1 LRGAAHARAS
11 SAPNV
16 PPPHRR
22 PVESDSRQ
30 SGSCSTPAGDTLTLF
45 YEEARMADRRVAV
58 VTGANKGI
66 GLEIARQLAR
76 EGMRVFLGARDEARG
91 RSAAEKLRAEGLDA
105 RPLPLDVADDA
116 SVAAA
121 AATIARDPGRLDVLV
136 NNAGIAIDD
145 APPSRVSLDALRRTY
160 ETNVFGVVRT
170 IQAFLPLLRCSDAGR
185 IVNLSSGLGSLANNS
200 DPKWEFAAVKYL
212 AYNSS
217 KTAVNAITVQFA
229 YELRD
234 TPIKVNA
241 ADPGYVAT
249 DLNQNR
255 GVRSVEQGAATPVR
269 LATLPANGPTGGY
282 FNDDGPIPW

>member
-1 LRGAAHARAS
+1 
-11 SAPNV
+11 
-16 PPPHRR
+16 
-22 PVESDSRQ
+22 
-30 SGSCSTPAGDTLTLF
+30 
-45 YEEARMADRRVAV
+45 MDRRVAV

-76 EGMRVFLGARDEARG
+76 EGITVFIGARDEERG
-91 RSAAEKLRAEGLDA
+91 RAAAEKLQAEGLDA
-105 RPLPLDVADDA
+105 RPLRLDVADDA

-121 AATIARDPGRLDVLV
+121 ASFVEQNAGRLDILV
-136 NNAGIAIDD
+136 NNAGVAIDD
-145 APPSRVSLDALRRTY
+145 GPPSRVSIDALRRTY

-170 IQAFLPLLRCSDAGR
+170 TQAMLPLLRRSDAGR
-185 IVNLSSGLGSLANNS
+185 IVNLSSGLGSLTQNS
-200 DPKWEFAAVKYL
+200 DPSWEFASVKYL

-249 DLNQNR
+249 DMNRNQ

-269 LATLPANGPTGGY
+269 LALLPPDGPTGGY
-282 FNDDGPIPW
+282 FNDDGALPW

>member
-1 LRGAAHARAS
+1 
-11 SAPNV
+11 
-16 PPPHRR
+16 
-22 PVESDSRQ
+22 
-30 SGSCSTPAGDTLTLF
+30 
-45 YEEARMADRRVAV
+45 MDRRVAV

-76 EGMRVFLGARDEARG
+76 EGITVFIGARDEERG
-91 RSAAEKLRAEGLDA
+91 QAAAEKLRAEGLDA
-105 RPLPLDVADDA
+105 RPLRLDVTDDA

-121 AATIARDPGRLDVLV
+121 ASLVERGAGRLDILV

-145 APPSRVSLDALRRTY
+145 GPPSRVSSDILRRTY

-170 IQAFLPLLRCSDAGR
+170 TQAMLPLLRRSPAGR
-185 IVNLSSGLGSLANNS
+185 IVNLSSGLGSLARNS
-200 DPKWEFAAVKYL
+200 DPGWEFAAVKYL

-229 YELRD
+229 HELRD

-249 DLNQNR
+249 DMNRNQ

-269 LATLPANGPTGGY
+269 LGY
-282 FNDDGPIPW
+282 FNDEGPLPW

>member
-1 LRGAAHARAS
+1 
-11 SAPNV
+11 
-16 PPPHRR
+16 
-22 PVESDSRQ
+22 
-30 SGSCSTPAGDTLTLF
+30 
-45 YEEARMADRRVAV
+45 MDRRVAV

-76 EGMRVFLGARDEARG
+76 EGITVFIGARDEERG
-91 RSAAEKLRAEGLDA
+91 RAAAEKLQAEGLDA
-105 RPLPLDVADDA
+105 RPLRLDVSDDA

-121 AATIARDPGRLDVLV
+121 ASRVEQETGRLDILV
-136 NNAGIAIDD
+136 NNAGVAIDD
-145 APPSRVSLDALRRTY
+145 GPPSRVSIDALRRTY
-160 ETNVFGVVRT
+160 ETNVFSVVRT
-170 IQAFLPLLRCSDAGR
+170 TQAMLPLLRRSDAGR
-185 IVNLSSGLGSLANNS
+185 IVNLSSGLGSLTQNS
-200 DPKWEFAAVKYL
+200 DPSWDYASVKFL

-249 DLNQNR
+249 DMNRNQ

-269 LATLPANGPTGGY
+269 LALLPPDGPTGGY
-282 FNDDGPIPW
+282 FNDEGPLPW

>member
-1 LRGAAHARAS
+1 MS
-11 SAPNV
+11 
-16 PPPHRR
+16 
-22 PVESDSRQ
+22 
-30 SGSCSTPAGDTLTLF
+30 
-45 YEEARMADRRVAV
+45 RVAV

-66 GLEIARQLAR
+66 GLEIARQLGR
-76 EGMRVFLGARDEARG
+76 QGITVFLGARDEERG
-91 RSAAEKLRAEGLDA
+91 RAAAEKLHAEGLDA
-105 RPLPLDVADDA
+105 RPLRLDVTDDA

-121 AATIARDPGRLDVLV
+121 ASFVEQNAGRLDVLV
-136 NNAGIAIDD
+136 NNAGVAIDD
-145 APPSRVSLDALRRTY
+145 GPPSRVSIDALRRTY

-170 IQAFLPLLRCSDAGR
+170 TQAMLPLLRRSDAGR
-185 IVNLSSGLGSLANNS
+185 IVNLSSGLGSLSQNS
-200 DPKWEFAAVKYL
+200 DPSWEFASVKYL

-249 DLNQNR
+249 DMNRNQ

-269 LATLPANGPTGGY
+269 LALLPPDGPTGGY
-282 FNDDGPIPW
+282 FNDEGALPW

>member
-1 LRGAAHARAS
+1 
-11 SAPNV
+11 
-16 PPPHRR
+16 
-22 PVESDSRQ
+22 
-30 SGSCSTPAGDTLTLF
+30 
-45 YEEARMADRRVAV
+45 MDRRVAV

-66 GLEIARQLAR
+66 GFEIARQLAR
-76 EGMRVFLGARDEARG
+76 EEITVFIGARDEERG
-91 RSAAEKLRAEGLDA
+91 RAAAEKLQAEGLDA
-105 RPLPLDVADDA
+105 RPLRLDVTDDA

-121 AATIARDPGRLDVLV
+121 ASFVEQNAGRLDVLV
-136 NNAGIAIDD
+136 NNAGVAIDD
-145 APPSRVSLDALRRTY
+145 GPPSRVSIDALRRTY

-170 IQAFLPLLRCSDAGR
+170 TQAMLPLLRRSDAGR
-185 IVNLSSGLGSLANNS
+185 IVNLSSGLGSLTQNS
-200 DPKWEFAAVKYL
+200 DPSWEFASVKYL

-249 DLNQNR
+249 DMNRNQ

-269 LATLPANGPTGGY
+269 LALLPPDGPTGGY
-282 FNDDGPIPW
+282 FNDDGPLPW